1 MVVGDVVVDLKVSE
15 PGGVVV
21 HESKFESASRDE
33 QGRSSRE
40 FRPVAVVAHW
50 VCRSPELYS

>member
-1 MVVGDVVVDLKVSE
+1 MVVDLKVSE

-33 QGRSSRE
+33 QGRSGRE